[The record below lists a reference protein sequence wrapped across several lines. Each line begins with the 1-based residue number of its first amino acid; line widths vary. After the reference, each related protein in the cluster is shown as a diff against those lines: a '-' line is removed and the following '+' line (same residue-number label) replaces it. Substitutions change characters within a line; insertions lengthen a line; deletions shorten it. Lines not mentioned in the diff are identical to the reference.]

1 MKAILVAIGD
11 ELLIGQVL
19 DSNSQFLATQL
30 DLLGYEVER
39 CMIIADR
46 KDSLIEVL
54 NFYSDEDAVII
65 TTGGLGPTDDDKTR
79 EVLAS
84 YLGQPLQLHL
94 PTLEAMNKFLA
105 KTGKTV
111 SAFHSKQAM
120 VPKGSNV
127 LPNQLGTAPG
137 IHITKGIMQVFSLP
151 GVPYEMKHMFEH
163 AVKPIL
169 ERNFKGDKRIHR
181 TILTAGIAESVLAE
195 KLVAFEREL
204 PQNISLAYLPRV
216 GQVRLRL
223 TARISDEQ
231 TLIQFNQ
238 QTTNLYKELGNWIYG
253 ENKESLAL
261 VIGKWSKKLNWKIG
275 TAESCTGGRV
285 ANEITQISGSSA
297 YFKGGVVVY
306 SNELK
311 ESILKVSKQTLIMHG
326 AVSSETVEE
335 MVKGGLEALGVDV
348 CVAISG
354 IAGPEGGTA
363 EKPVGTIW
371 IGVGNKE
378 RIEKHLIKGGKD
390 RIRNIEYAT
399 TQALNLLRL
408 FILKFV

>member
-1 MKAILVAIGD
+1 MKGIIVAIGD

-30 DLLGYEVER
+30 NLLGYEVER
-39 CMIIADR
+39 CITIGDR
-46 KDSLIEVL
+46 EDYLREILNLYSHQEV
-54 NFYSDEDAVII
+54 VII

-84 YLGQPLQLHL
+84 FLGQPLQLHQ

-111 SAFHSKQAM
+111 SEYHSRQAM
-120 VPKGSNV
+120 IPKSSAV

-137 IHITKGIMQVFSLP
+137 IYIINGVMQVFCLP
-151 GVPYEMKHMFEH
+151 GVPYEMKHLFEDG
-163 AVKPIL
+163 VKPIL
-169 ERNFKGDKRIHR
+169 EKNFRGNKRIHR
-181 TILTAGIAESVLAE
+181 TILTAGIAESALAE
-195 KLVAFEREL
+195 KLIPFEKEL
-204 PQNISLAYLPRV
+204 PPNISLAYLPRV

-223 TARISDEQ
+223 TARKSDEK
-231 TLIQFNQ
+231 TLFQFNQ
-238 QTTNLYKELGNWIYG
+238 QISTLYKELGNWIYG
-253 ENKESLAL
+253 ENEESLPL
-261 VIGKWSKKLNWKIG
+261 VIGKLSKRLNWKIG

-285 ANEITQISGSSA
+285 ANEITLIPGSSS
-297 YFKGGVVVY
+297 YFLGGVVVY
-306 SNELK
+306 SNGLK
-311 ESILKVSKQTLIMHG
+311 ESILKVNRQTLVTHG

-335 MVKGGLEALGVDV
+335 MVKGGLEVLGVDV

-354 IAGPEGGTA
+354 IAGPGGGTA
-363 EKPVGTIW
+363 DKPVGTIW
-371 IGVGNKE
+371 IGVGNKQ

-408 FILKFV
+408 FIMKFV